1 MGLVNLLLER
11 LGDKAEEKVLVKIF
25 PDTVKLLEDPCI
37 WIGDT
42 ASTMHMTPHAAAMV
56 PINGD
61 KLKGDSIMVRNG
73 KWEATRMHGS
83 FNGKIIDKKG
93 IDVGMA
99 TLTDIVYSPSMKF
112 NFVAYRGL

>member
-1 MGLVNLLLER
+1 MGLVILLLER
-11 LGDKAEEKVLVKIF
+11 LGDKAEEMVLVKIF

-73 KWEATRMHGS
+73 KCES
-83 FNGKIIDKKG
+83 LNGKIIDKKG